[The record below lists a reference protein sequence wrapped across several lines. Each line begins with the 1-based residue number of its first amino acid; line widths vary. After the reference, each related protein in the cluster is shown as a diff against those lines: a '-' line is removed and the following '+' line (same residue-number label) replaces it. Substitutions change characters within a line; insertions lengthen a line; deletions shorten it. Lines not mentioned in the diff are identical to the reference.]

1 MTNQEQTQEPIDQE
15 TLAAEQSETIAIEGM
30 AIDPAYVVEL
40 EQKLEQA
47 TNQAVEEKDRALRT
61 VAEMENLRR
70 RTALDVEKAHKFAL
84 EKFASELLPVLDN
97 LERTLQVADK
107 TNEAV
112 KPLLEGVELTLKSM
126 ANSVAKFGVIAIDP
140 QGQLFDPNLHQAIS
154 MVPSPEVEAQHVLSV
169 MQKGYTLNGRVV
181 RPAMVIVSAGAPA
194 GAKPNESASQDN
206 GEQKNSINIEA

>member
-1 MTNQEQTQEPIDQE
+1 MTNQEQVQEPINQE
-15 TLAAEQSETIAIEGM
+15 TQTADQQETVAIECV
-30 AIDPAYVVEL
+30 AIDSAYVVEL

-47 TNQAVEEKDRALRT
+47 SSIAAEEKDRALRT

-84 EKFASELLPVLDN
+84 EKFVTELLPVLDN

-107 TNEAV
+107 NNEAV

-140 QGQLFDPNLHQAIS
+140 QGQLFDPNQHQAMS
-154 MVPSPEVEAQHVLSV
+154 MIENPDLAPNTVIAV
-169 MQKGYTLNGRVV
+169 MQKGYELNGRVI
-181 RPAMVIVSAGAPA
+181 RPAMVMVSKAPT
-194 GAKPNESASQDN
+194 ASV
-206 GEQKNSINIEA
+206 NIEV

>member
-107 TNEAV
+107 SNEAV

-140 QGQLFDPNLHQAIS
+140 QGQLFDPNQHQAMS
-154 MVPSPEVEAQHVLSV
+154 MIENPDLAPNTVIAV
-169 MQKGYTLNGRVV
+169 MQKGYELNGRVI
-181 RPAMVIVSAGAPA
+181 RPAMVMVSKAPT
-194 GAKPNESASQDN
+194 ASVN
-206 GEQKNSINIEA
+206 VEV

>member
-1 MTNQEQTQEPIDQE
+1 MTNQEQVQESVNQE
-15 TLAAEQSETIAIEGM
+15 NQAAEQQETIAIEEM

-47 TNQAVEEKDRALRT
+47 NSLAAEEKDRALRT

-70 RTALDVEKAHKFAL
+70 RTTLDIEKAHKFAL
-84 EKFASELLPVLDN
+84 EKFATELLPVLDN

-107 TNEAV
+107 QNEAV

-140 QGQLFDPNLHQAIS
+140 QGQSFDPNQHQAMS
-154 MVPSPEVEAQHVLSV
+154 MIENADVAPNTVIAV
-169 MQKGYTLNGRVV
+169 MQKGYELNGRVI
-181 RPAMVIVSAGAPA
+181 RPAMVMVSKAPA
-194 GAKPNESASQDN
+194 DA
-206 GEQKNSINIEA
+206 

>member
-1 MTNQEQTQEPIDQE
+1 MFFTKLLCTFYDILCHPFPSCIDVAGRKF
-15 TLAAEQSETIAIEGM
+15 LSETIAIEGM

-140 QGQLFDPNLHQAIS
+140 QGQLFDPNLHQAMS
-154 MVPSPEVEAQHVLSV
+154 MIENPDVAPNTVIAV
-169 MQKGYTLNGRVV
+169 MQKGYELNGRVI
-181 RPAMVIVSAGAPA
+181 RPAMVMVSKAPTA
-194 GAKPNESASQDN
+194 N
-206 GEQKNSINIEA
+206 INIEV

>member
-140 QGQLFDPNLHQAIS
+140 QGQLFDPNLHQAMS
-154 MVPSPEVEAQHVLSV
+154 MIENPDVAPNTVIAV
-169 MQKGYTLNGRVV
+169 MQKGYELNGRVI
-181 RPAMVIVSAGAPA
+181 RPAMVMVSKAPT
-194 GAKPNESASQDN
+194 ASVN
-206 GEQKNSINIEA
+206 VEV

>member
-70 RTALDVEKAHKFAL
+70 RTAQDVEKAHKFAL

-140 QGQLFDPNLHQAIS
+140 QGQLFDPNQHQAMS
-154 MVPSPEVEAQHVLSV
+154 M
-169 MQKGYTLNGRVV
+169 
-181 RPAMVIVSAGAPA
+181 
-194 GAKPNESASQDN
+194 
-206 GEQKNSINIEA
+206 IENPDVHRTP

>member
-1 MTNQEQTQEPIDQE
+1 MTNQEQTQEPIDQD

-140 QGQLFDPNLHQAIS
+140 QGQLFDPNLHQAMS
-154 MVPSPEVEAQHVLSV
+154 MIENPDVAPNTVIAV
-169 MQKGYTLNGRVV
+169 MQKGYELNGRVI
-181 RPAMVIVSAGAPA
+181 RPAMVMVSKAPT
-194 GAKPNESASQDN
+194 ASVN
-206 GEQKNSINIEA
+206 VEI

>member
-1 MTNQEQTQEPIDQE
+1 MARIAGVNIPNHQHTVIGLQAIYGIGQTRAKAICV
-15 TLAAEQSETIAIEGM
+15 AAGVAESTK
-30 AIDPAYVVEL
+30 V
-40 EQKLEQA
+40 
-47 TNQAVEEKDRALRT
+47 KDLT
-61 VAEMENLRR
+61 DAEMENLRR

-140 QGQLFDPNLHQAIS
+140 QGQLFDPNLHQAMS
-154 MVPSPEVEAQHVLSV
+154 MIENPDVAPNTVIAV
-169 MQKGYTLNGRVV
+169 MQKGYELNGRVI
-181 RPAMVIVSAGAPA
+181 RPAMVMVSKAPT
-194 GAKPNESASQDN
+194 ASV
-206 GEQKNSINIEA
+206 NIEV

>member
-70 RTALDVEKAHKFAL
+70 RTALDVEKAHKCAL

-126 ANSVAKFGVIAIDP
+126 ASSVAKFGVIAIDP
-140 QGQLFDPNLHQAIS
+140 QGQLFDPNQHQAMS
-154 MVPSPEVEAQHVLSV
+154 MIENPDLAPNTVIAV
-169 MQKGYTLNGRVV
+169 MQKGYELNGRVI
-181 RPAMVIVSAGAPA
+181 RPAMVMVSKAPT
-194 GAKPNESASQDN
+194 ASVN
-206 GEQKNSINIEA
+206 VEV

>member
-1 MTNQEQTQEPIDQE
+1 MTNQEQTQEPIDQD

-140 QGQLFDPNLHQAIS
+140 QGQLFDPNLHQAMS
-154 MVPSPEVEAQHVLSV
+154 MIENPDVAPNTVIAV
-169 MQKGYTLNGRVV
+169 MQKGYELNGRVI
-181 RPAMVIVSAGAPA
+181 RPAMVMVSKAPT
-194 GAKPNESASQDN
+194 ASV
-206 GEQKNSINIEA
+206 NIEV

>member
-1 MTNQEQTQEPIDQE
+1 MTNQEQVQEPINQEAQTADQQE
-15 TLAAEQSETIAIEGM
+15 TVAIEGV
-30 AIDPAYVVEL
+30 AIDSAYVVEL

-47 TNQAVEEKDRALRT
+47 SNIAAEEKDRALRT

-84 EKFASELLPVLDN
+84 EKFVTELLPVLDN

-107 TNEAV
+107 NNEAV

-140 QGQLFDPNLHQAIS
+140 QGQLFDPNQHQAMS
-154 MVPSPEVEAQHVLSV
+154 MIENPDLAPNTVIAV
-169 MQKGYTLNGRVV
+169 MQKGYELNGRVI
-181 RPAMVIVSAGAPA
+181 RPAMVMVSKAPT
-194 GAKPNESASQDN
+194 ASV
-206 GEQKNSINIEA
+206 NIEV

>member
-1 MTNQEQTQEPIDQE
+1 MTNQEQVQEPINQE
-15 TLAAEQSETIAIEGM
+15 TQTADQQETVAIEGV
-30 AIDPAYVVEL
+30 AIDSAYVVEL

-47 TNQAVEEKDRALRT
+47 SSIAAEEKDRALRT

-84 EKFASELLPVLDN
+84 EKFVTELLPVLDN

-107 TNEAV
+107 NNEAV

-140 QGQLFDPNLHQAIS
+140 QGQLFDPNQHQAMS
-154 MVPSPEVEAQHVLSV
+154 MIENPDLAPNTVIAV
-169 MQKGYTLNGRVV
+169 MQKGYELNGRVI
-181 RPAMVIVSAGAPA
+181 RPAMVMVSKAPT
-194 GAKPNESASQDN
+194 ASVN
-206 GEQKNSINIEA
+206 VEV

>member
-1 MTNQEQTQEPIDQE
+1 MTNQEQTQEPIDQD

-140 QGQLFDPNLHQAIS
+140 QGQLFDPNLHQAMS
-154 MVPSPEVEAQHVLSV
+154 MIENPDLAPNTVIAV
-169 MQKGYTLNGRVV
+169 MQKGYELNGRVI
-181 RPAMVIVSAGAPA
+181 RPAMVMVSKAPT
-194 GAKPNESASQDN
+194 ASV
-206 GEQKNSINIEA
+206 NIEV

>member
-70 RTALDVEKAHKFAL
+70 RTAQDVEKAHKFAL

-140 QGQLFDPNLHQAIS
+140 QGQLFDPNQHQAMS
-154 MVPSPEVEAQHVLSV
+154 MIENPDVAPNTVIAV
-169 MQKGYTLNGRVV
+169 MQKGYELNGRVI
-181 RPAMVIVSAGAPA
+181 RPAMVMVSKAPT
-194 GAKPNESASQDN
+194 ASVN
-206 GEQKNSINIEA
+206 VEV

>member
-1 MTNQEQTQEPIDQE
+1 MTNQEQVQEPINQE
-15 TLAAEQSETIAIEGM
+15 TQTADQQEAVAIEGVE
-30 AIDPAYVVEL
+30 IDPAYVVEL

-47 TNQAVEEKDRALRT
+47 SGIAAEEKDRALRT

-84 EKFASELLPVLDN
+84 EKFVTELLPVLDN

-107 TNEAV
+107 DNEAV

-140 QGQLFDPNLHQAIS
+140 QGQLFDPNQHQAMS
-154 MVPSPEVEAQHVLSV
+154 MIENGDVAPNTVIAV
-169 MQKGYTLNGRVV
+169 MQKGYELNGRVI
-181 RPAMVIVSAGAPA
+181 RPAMVMVSKTPA
-194 GAKPNESASQDN
+194 ASA
-206 GEQKNSINIEA
+206 

>member
-1 MTNQEQTQEPIDQE
+1 MTNQEQVQEPINQEAQTADQQE
-15 TLAAEQSETIAIEGM
+15 TVAIEGV
-30 AIDPAYVVEL
+30 AIDSAYVVEL

-47 TNQAVEEKDRALRT
+47 SSIAAEEKDRALRT

-84 EKFASELLPVLDN
+84 EKFVTELLPVLDN

-107 TNEAV
+107 NNEAV

-140 QGQLFDPNLHQAIS
+140 QGQLFDPNQHQAMS
-154 MVPSPEVEAQHVLSV
+154 MIENPDLAPNTVIAV
-169 MQKGYTLNGRVV
+169 MQKGYELNGRVI
-181 RPAMVIVSAGAPA
+181 RPAMVMVSKAPT
-194 GAKPNESASQDN
+194 ASV
-206 GEQKNSINIEA
+206 NIEV